1 MSFDSIKCGHRK
13 KWQEFIQI
21 YFLLVFLTGIPL
33 KVVGIFPT
41 KNERKT
47 LWKLLHDIYS
57 CTSIYRYGRVELNL
71 FVNEKECKV
80 GY

>member
-1 MSFDSIKCGHRK
+1 MWS
-13 KWQEFIQI
+13 QEKVLRI
-21 YFLLVFLTGIPL
+21 YSHVFLLVSLTGIPL

-57 CTSIYRYGRVELNL
+57 CTSIYKYGRVELNL
-71 FVNEKECKV
+71 FITEKECQV